1 MLRRHKTEEPI
12 EPDYPTSRRLIIV
25 DDLPE
30 AGHLLGQLLRRVGY
44 EVAEIGDHPTA
55 INTLLDQ
62 PEPVAGVVASFTTA
76 GTSAGLRLVDAF
88 RNHHRQELNTV
99 RVLLISDQ
107 PRQQIF
113 CLQAG
118 ADAILL
124 RPFSGDEL
132 VEATIAMITRPE
144 SERVP
149 YRRAMVAQVKQQQT
163 EESDGNLGPRSVAGQ
178 FV

>member
-12 EPDYPTSRRLIIV
+12 ELDYPDSRRLIVV

-30 AGHLLGQLLRRVGY
+30 AGHLLGQLLRRQGY

-55 INTLLDQ
+55 INTLLEQ

-76 GTSAGLRLVDAF
+76 GTSAALRLVDAF
-88 RNHHRQELNTV
+88 RNHHRIELNSV
-99 RVLLISDQ
+99 RVLMISDQ

-124 RPFSGDEL
+124 RPFSGEEF
-132 VEATIAMITRPE
+132 VAATVAMITRPE

-149 YRRAMVAQVKQQQT
+149 YRRAMVDHVKQQQT
-163 EESDGNLGPRSVAGQ
+163 QESGGHLGQHSSAGL